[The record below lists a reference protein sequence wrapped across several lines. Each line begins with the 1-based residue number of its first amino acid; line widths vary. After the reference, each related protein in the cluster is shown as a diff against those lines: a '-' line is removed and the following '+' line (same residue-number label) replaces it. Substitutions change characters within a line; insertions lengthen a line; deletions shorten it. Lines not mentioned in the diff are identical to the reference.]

1 MAAKQNQKL
10 IGVIIAIAVIIV
22 GIFIYNQQKPKVLVA
37 DCEVHLGDFDW
48 DSANVHTAITQF
60 ILEKGYGCEVQV
72 TKGSTT
78 PIMAALFDQQ
88 IDIITEVWR
97 DNLVAL
103 IEEAL
108 DKDQIIELG
117 INTPESGQGFYVD
130 KPTSDK
136 YNLKHVD
143 DMRKPEIAKLF
154 ADPEAPG
161 KGRMTSCISG
171 WTCYTINLVKHKVYG
186 LDEFYTNFDPGSGGA
201 LDAAI
206 AGAFKKGKPVFS
218 YYWTPTGLMGKV
230 DLVKLEEPKY
240 DQACWDEMTKVVE
253 DIKANGPDVYK
264 PTCACEYVNMS
275 LTKLASTTFAN
286 EAKNKPIIDFIK
298 NYSIPTADVNKS
310 LAFYMDE
317 SGGDM
322 EATAKNFLSNNSTWE
337 KWVPDDVKKKV
348 KASL

>member
-1 MAAKQNQKL
+1 MKFLKNLLLSFVFAGVMALGTTSANAACK
-10 IGVIIAIAVIIV
+10 
-22 GIFIYNQQKPKVLVA
+22 
-37 DCEVHLGDFDW
+37 VHLGDFDW
-48 DSANVHTAITQF
+48 DSANVHTAIASY

-97 DNLVAL
+97 DNLVQL
-103 IEEAL
+103 IEDNL
-108 DKDQIIELG
+108 SKGTIIELG
-117 INTPESGQGFYVD
+117 VNTPSSTQGFYVD
-130 KPTSDK
+130 KPTADK

-143 DMRKPEIAKLF
+143 DMKNADIAKLF

-264 PTCACEYVNMS
+264 DTCACEYVNMS
-275 LTKLASTTFAN
+275 LTKAASTKFASN
-286 EAKNKPIIDFIK
+286 KKNKPILDFIRA
-298 NYSIPTADVNKS
+298 YSIPTADVNRS

-322 EATAKNFLSNNSTWE
+322 EETAKHFLANTAMWK
-337 KWVPDDVKKKV
+337 KWVAANVAAKV
-348 KASL
+348 VASL

>member
-1 MAAKQNQKL
+1 MKFLKNL
-10 IGVIIAIAVIIV
+10 ILSFVFAGVLSLTTSANA
-22 GIFIYNQQKPKVLVA
+22 GCK
-37 DCEVHLGDFDW
+37 VHLGDFDW
-48 DSANVHTAITQF
+48 DSANIHTAIAGY
-60 ILEKGYGCEVQV
+60 IIEKGYGCEVES

-97 DNLVAL
+97 DNLVQL
-103 IEEAL
+103 IEDNLA
-108 DKDQIIELG
+108 KGTIVELG
-117 INTPESGQGFYVD
+117 VNTPSSTQGFYVD
-130 KPTSDK
+130 KPTADK
-136 YNLKHVD
+136 YNLVSVD
-143 DMRKPEIAKLF
+143 DMKKPEIAKLF

-171 WTCYTINLVKHKVYG
+171 WTCYTINMVKHKVYG
-186 LDEFYTNFDPGSGGA
+186 LDKYYTNFDPGSGGA

-230 DLVKLEEPKY
+230 DLVQLKEPAYKA
-240 DQACWDEMTKVVE
+240 DCWTKMMKVVE
-253 DIKANGPDVYK
+253 DIKANGPDAYK
-264 PTCACEYVNMS
+264 DTCASAYVDMA
-275 LTKLASTTFAN
+275 LTKSASTTFAN
-286 EAKNKPIIDFIK
+286 NPANKKIIDFVK
-298 NYSIPTADVNKS
+298 AYTLPTAEVNKS

-322 EATAKNFLSNNSTWE
+322 EATAKNFLKGSSAWT
-337 KWVPDDVKKKV
+337 KWVPADVAKKV

>member
-1 MAAKQNQKL
+1 MAAKKNQTTM
-10 IGVIIAIAVIIV
+10 IIIAIIVIIV
-22 GIFIYNQQKPKVLVA
+22 GIFIYNQMKPKVLVA
-37 DCEVHLGDFDW
+37 DCKVHLGDFDW
-48 DSANVHTAITQF
+48 DSANVHTAISQF

-103 IEEAL
+103 IKEAL

-117 INTPESGQGFYVD
+117 VNTPESGQGFYVD

-143 DMRKPEIAKLF
+143 DMKSAEIAKLF

-206 AGAFKKGKPVFS
+206 AGAFKKKQPVFS
-218 YYWTPTGLMGKV
+218 YYWEPTGLMGKV
-230 DLVKLEEPKY
+230 DLVKLQEPAY
-240 DQACWDEMTKVVE
+240 DADCWAKMITVVE
-253 DIKANGPDVYK
+253 DIKANGPEVYK
-264 PTCACEYVNMS
+264 DTCACMYVDMA
-275 LTKLASTTFAN
+275 LTKAASTTFAN
-286 EAKNKPIIDFIK
+286 VAKNKPIIDFISK
-298 NYSIPTADVNKS
+298 YSIPTADVNKS

-322 EATAKNFLSNNSTWE
+322 EATAKNFLANSNIWE
-337 KWVPDDVKKKV
+337 KWVPSSVVESV
-348 KASL
+348 KAAL

>member
-1 MAAKQNQKL
+1 MKFLRNLILSFVFAGAMSMTTSANAACK
-10 IGVIIAIAVIIV
+10 
-22 GIFIYNQQKPKVLVA
+22 
-37 DCEVHLGDFDW
+37 VHLGDFDW
-48 DSANVHTAITQF
+48 DSANIHTAIAGY
-60 ILEKGYGCEVQV
+60 IIEKGYGCEVES

-97 DNLVAL
+97 DNLVQL
-103 IEEAL
+103 IEDNLA
-108 DKDQIIELG
+108 KGTIVELG
-117 INTPESGQGFYVD
+117 VNTPSSTQGFYVD
-130 KPTSDK
+130 KPTADK
-136 YNLKHVD
+136 YGL
-143 DMRKPEIAKLF
+143 
-154 ADPEAPG
+154 
-161 KGRMTSCISG
+161 GRMTSCISG

-186 LDEFYTNFDPGSGGA
+186 LDKYYTNFDPGSGGA

-206 AGAFKKGKPVFS
+206 AGGFKKGKPVFS

-264 PTCACEYVNMS
+264 DTCACEYVNMS
-275 LTKLASTTFAN
+275 LTKAASTKFAN
-286 EAKNKPIIDFIK
+286 NPANKPIIDFIK

-322 EATAKNFLSNNSTWE
+322 EATAKNFLSSNNMWE
-337 KWVPDDVKKKV
+337 SWVPSDVASKV